1 MSYICS
7 DFVQLKHMDLEAA
20 REILSL
26 NIIMPTTSNEEDFR
40 NLPDGDL
47 LFYPYNA
54 FLRELY
60 NNASQ
65 LRQLMKPRRVD
76 SSESLPKPTAPARK
90 QMKKKPAKAKKQ
102 SKTNQKKKSLS
113 KAFEETLKKL
123 KPEKKSS
130 RR

>member
-1 MSYICS
+1 M
-7 DFVQLKHMDLEAA
+7 
-20 REILSL
+20 
-26 NIIMPTTSNEEDFR
+26 TSNEEGFK

-65 LRQLMKPRRVD
+65 LRQLMKPRRLD
-76 SSESLPKPTAPARK
+76 SSLPKPTAPARK

-102 SKTNQKKKSLS
+102 SKTNQKKKKSLS
-113 KAFEETLKKL
+113 LEESLKQLKK
-123 KPEKKSS
+123 KPEKSS

>member
-1 MSYICS
+1 
-7 DFVQLKHMDLEAA
+7 MDLEAA
-20 REILSL
+20 RETLRQNITDSL
-26 NIIMPTTSNEEDFR
+26 RPGIIPMTAMTSNEEGFR

-65 LRQLMKPRRVD
+65 LRQLMKPRRLD

-113 KAFEETLKKL
+113 KAEEESLKKL
-123 KPEKKSS
+123 KPEKSS

>member
-1 MSYICS
+1 
-7 DFVQLKHMDLEAA
+7 MDLEAA
-20 REILSL
+20 RETLRQNITDSL
-26 NIIMPTTSNEEDFR
+26 RPGIIPMTAMTSNEEGSFR

-65 LRQLMKPRRVD
+65 LRQLMKPRRLD

>member
-1 MSYICS
+1 
-7 DFVQLKHMDLEAA
+7 MDLDAA
-20 REILSL
+20 REILRQ
-26 NIIMPTTSNEEDFR
+26 NIIMPTTSNDEGWK

-47 LFYPYNA
+47 LFYPYSA
-54 FLRELY
+54 FIRELY

-76 SSESLPKPTAPARK
+76 ESLPKPTAPARK

-102 SKTNQKKKSLS
+102 SKTNQRKKSLS
-113 KAFEETLKKL
+113 KAEEESLKFTLKKL
-123 KPEKKSS
+123 KKKPEKSS

>member
-1 MSYICS
+1 
-7 DFVQLKHMDLEAA
+7 MDLEAA
-20 REILSL
+20 REILRQ
-26 NIIMPTTSNEEDFR
+26 NIIMPTTSNEEGFR

-65 LRQLMKPRRVD
+65 LRQLMKPRRLD

-90 QMKKKPAKAKKQ
+90 QMKKKPAKARKQ
-102 SKTNQKKKSLS
+102 SKTKAARKPVLKKKKSLS
-113 KAFEETLKKL
+113 KEAFEQTLKKL

>member
-1 MSYICS
+1 
-7 DFVQLKHMDLEAA
+7 MDLEAA
-20 REILSL
+20 REILRQ
-26 NIIMPTTSNEEDFR
+26 NIIMPTTSNEEGFR

-65 LRQLMKPRRVD
+65 LRQLMKPRRLD

-113 KAFEETLKKL
+113 KAEEESLKKL
-123 KPEKKSS
+123 KKKPEKSS

>member
-1 MSYICS
+1 
-7 DFVQLKHMDLEAA
+7 MDLEAA
-20 REILSL
+20 REILRQ
-26 NIIMPTTSNEEDFR
+26 NIMPTTSTDDEEGFK

-65 LRQLMKPRRVD
+65 LRQLMKPRRLD

-113 KAFEETLKKL
+113 KAEEESLKKL
-123 KPEKKSS
+123 KKKPEKSS

>member
-20 REILSL
+20 REILRQ
-26 NIIMPTTSNEEDFR
+26 NIIMPTTSTDDEEGLK

-65 LRQLMKPRRVD
+65 LRQLMKPRRLD

-102 SKTNQKKKSLS
+102 SKTKKK
-113 KAFEETLKKL
+113 
-123 KPEKKSS
+123 PEKSS